1 MSETLTSP
9 LVDAAV
15 ESFESLAF
23 FFAETV
29 SSDGPVPGEADGVTA
44 VSFSGPSRGALV
56 LQLSGGVLPALA
68 GNMLGLEESPSAEDQ
83 RDALGE
89 TANVICGN
97 VLPRLAGSTAVF
109 ALTPPTR
116 FESWDAAIAAYGI
129 PAAHVVFEVE
139 GGRADL
145 ALMLAPDAA

>member
-1 MSETLTSP
+1 MPELLQSP

-23 FFAETV
+23 FFAEIM
-29 SSDGPVPGEADGVTA
+29 SDAGAVPGEADGVTA
-44 VSFSGPSRGALV
+44 VSFAGPSRGALV
-56 LQLSGGVLPALA
+56 LQLSGGILPALA
-68 GNMLGLEESPSAEDQ
+68 GNMLGLEETPSSDEQ

-97 VLPRLAGSTAVF
+97 LLPRIAGSTAVF

-116 FESWDAAIAAYGI
+116 FESWDAAVAAYGV
-129 PAAHVVFEVE
+129 PAAHVAFDVE

-145 ALMLAPDAA
+145 ALVLAPSAA